1 MGTYVTLG
9 KHTGATPDGRRRGER
24 LADGMSPS
32 HFVRPKG
39 VTAAHLSV
47 SRIDGT
53 RMINGVTYIQK
64 MNVSHLLK
72 EREVRKWAHLVR
84 AFVKIGGLCVQYL
97 VANAEEL
104 KIAKKFHF
112 HLFTCTNTLAAGRY
126 GEDTIGP
133 DQTHNRA
140 CPPAYGSDHGFLPDQ
155 AEFNPDKIFNS
166 DL

>member
-1 MGTYVTLG
+1 
-9 KHTGATPDGRRRGER
+9 
-24 LADGMSPS
+24 MSPS

-72 EREVRKWAHLVR
+72 EREVMKWAHLVR
-84 AFVKIGGLCVQYL
+84 TFVKIGGLCVQYL

-104 KIAKKFHF
+104 KTAKKYPDRYPDLLVRVGGYSA
-112 HLFTCTNTLAAGRY
+112 LFTRLSPELQDAVIERV
-126 GEDTIGP
+126 E
-133 DQTHNRA
+133 
-140 CPPAYGSDHGFLPDQ
+140 Q
-155 AEFNPDKIFNS
+155 A
-166 DL
+166 L